1 MGKVRIR
8 KVKVLAKEILKV
20 IGDQI
25 ATDFE
30 TNKILVGQLLTG
42 RVSKKIRNKV
52 AGYLTTLAKIEVKKA
67 SQQEKELA

>member
-20 IGDQI
+20 LGDHVT
-25 ATDFE
+25 TDFE
-30 TNKILVGQLLTG
+30 TNKVLVGQLLTG

-52 AGYLTTLAKIEVKKA
+52 AGYLTNLAKIEMKRKT
-67 SQQEKELA
+67 QQEKQLA

>member
-20 IGDQI
+20 LGDQI
-25 ATDFE
+25 TTDFE

-52 AGYLTTLAKIEVKKA
+52 AGYLTTLAKIEMKKT
-67 SQQEKELA
+67 SQKGEN

>member
-20 IGDQI
+20 LGDRI
-25 ATDFE
+25 TTDFE
-30 TNKILVGQLLTG
+30 TNKVLVGQLLTG

-52 AGYLTTLAKIEVKKA
+52 AGYLTNLAKIEMKKKT
-67 SQQEKELA
+67 QQEKQLA

>member
-20 IGDQI
+20 LGDRVT
-25 ATDFE
+25 TDFE

-52 AGYLTTLAKIEVKKA
+52 AGYLTNLAKIEMKKKT
-67 SQQEKELA
+67 QQEKQLA

>member
-20 IGDQI
+20 LGDQI
-25 ATDFE
+25 TTDFE

-42 RVSKKIRNKV
+42 RASKKIRNKV
-52 AGYLTTLAKIEVKKA
+52 AGYLTTLAKIEMKKTV
-67 SQQEKELA
+67 QQEKELT

>member
-20 IGDQI
+20 LGDQI
-25 ATDFE
+25 TTDFE

-52 AGYLTTLAKIEVKKA
+52 AGYLTTLAKIEMKK
-67 SQQEKELA
+67 SSHQEKELT